1 MKQFKISSTD
11 GQVHSLDM
19 TNLKLSKKGL
29 GELGTEEGYYDDE
42 TEKYLSDLYE
52 GPLSKLLE
60 TLINNPYHD
69 LSQYD
74 CNLIGD
80 FLVALY
86 ARDPDMLQKTYKKT
100 VIAKGLNIPINAPI

>member
-1 MKQFKISSTD
+1 MMTKQK
-11 GQVHSLDM
+11 
-19 TNLKLSKKGL
+19 
-29 GELGTEEGYYDDE
+29 
-42 TEKYLSDLYE
+42 KYLSDLYE

-86 ARDPDMLQKTYKKT
+86 ARDPDILPKTYKKT

>member
-1 MKQFKISSTD
+1 MELNIHSRKIQLRLISSVNKT
-11 GQVHSLDM
+11 V
-19 TNLKLSKKGL
+19 T
-29 GELGTEEGYYDDE
+29 
-42 TEKYLSDLYE
+42 KYLSDLYE

-86 ARDPDMLQKTYKKT
+86 ARDPDMLPKTYKKT

>member
-11 GQVHSLDM
+11 GQIHSLDM
-19 TNLKLSKKGL
+19 TNLILSKKGP
-29 GELGTEEGYYDDE
+29 GELETEEGYYDDE

-74 CNLIGD
+74 CNLIGI
-80 FLVALY
+80 FLLLC
-86 ARDPDMLQKTYKKT
+86 MLEILICCQKHIKKQLLL
-100 VIAKGLNIPINAPI
+100 KG